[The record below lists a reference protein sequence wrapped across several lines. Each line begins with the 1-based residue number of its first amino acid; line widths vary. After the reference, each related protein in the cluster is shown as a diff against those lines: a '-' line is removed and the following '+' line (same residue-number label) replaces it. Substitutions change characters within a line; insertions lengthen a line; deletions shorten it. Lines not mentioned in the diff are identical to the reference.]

1 MAMMEAALPGY
12 TIRTI
17 GDDIAWL
24 NIGPDGRLR
33 AINPEA
39 GFFGVAPGTSAK
51 TNPNM
56 LRTLKND
63 RFFPTLFTNTALATD
78 ANEPWWEGL
87 TDTPPAPL
95 RDWQGNPWTPA
106 SGTKA
111 SHPNARF
118 TASIYNCP
126 VRSPAYDDPNG
137 VPISAIIVGGRRAHT
152 IPLVVEAFNWQ
163 HGVFLA
169 ARMGSETTAAATNKV
184 GVVRRD
190 PMAMLP
196 FCGYNMGDYFGHWLA
211 MGRKMAKPPKIFSVN
226 WFRVDENGKYV
237 WPGFGDNIR
246 VLKWILARVNNA
258 GGAHETP
265 IGLVPGKD
273 DIDCSGLALDEKKRE
288 LLFAVT
294 MDEWRD
300 ELAETKKFLDTFGK
314 RMPRELWEEYEKMA
328 RHVPGASSSAS
339 AA

>member
-1 MAMMEAALPGY
+1 
-12 TIRTI
+12 
-17 GDDIAWL
+17 
-24 NIGPDGRLR
+24 
-33 AINPEA
+33 
-39 GFFGVAPGTSAK
+39 
-51 TNPNM
+51 
-56 LRTLKND
+56 
-63 RFFPTLFTNTALATD
+63 
-78 ANEPWWEGL
+78 
-87 TDTPPAPL
+87 
-95 RDWQGNPWTPA
+95 
-106 SGTKA
+106 
-111 SHPNARF
+111 
-118 TASIYNCP
+118 
-126 VRSPAYDDPNG
+126 
-137 VPISAIIVGGRRAHT
+137 
-152 IPLVVEAFNWQ
+152 
-163 HGVFLA
+163 
-169 ARMGSETTAAATNKV
+169 
-184 GVVRRD
+184 
-190 PMAMLP
+190 
-196 FCGYNMGDYFGHWLA
+196 MGDYFGHWLA